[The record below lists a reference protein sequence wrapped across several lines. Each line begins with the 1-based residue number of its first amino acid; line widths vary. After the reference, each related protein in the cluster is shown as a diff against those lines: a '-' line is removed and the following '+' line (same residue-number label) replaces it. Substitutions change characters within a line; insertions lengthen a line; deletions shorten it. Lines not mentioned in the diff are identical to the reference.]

1 MEITLVKK
9 ATSADSDPLIIFLD
23 VDESLPVE
31 KRRKETVKIA
41 LGETIDLP
49 DDIAYQIMG
58 KYKGFFQIKVPDM
71 KAEEPKYKTKI
82 VKPEL

>member
-58 KYKGFFQIKVPDM
+58 KYKGFFQIKAPEM
-71 KAEEPKYKTKI
+71 RSEEPKYKTKI